1 MVILPIDSGAGPGEL
16 QVPDGAHTIAEA
28 SPIQDEGRKQGED
41 ARRRRGA
48 MGRTGENKPAI
59 GNDGQKH
66 RGRRSVLMDMKSR

>member
-1 MVILPIDSGAGPGEL
+1 MVILPIDRGVGPGEP

-48 MGRTGENKPAI
+48 LGRTGENKPAI

-66 RGRRSVLMDMKSR
+66 QRRHGILTDMKSG